1 MSILLP
7 KRSGRS
13 AGTSLVRL
21 LGLALVFL
29 FVAWAF
35 WQNNERAIERIKSN
49 QAISD
54 ATGTLGGEDLE
65 SVRSFARILEER
77 YGLKFRLQVVADVLK
92 VPEQDPRTLYIG
104 LNPETRLVVLE
115 VPGLV
120 ANALGQ
126 EFLRYLREAH
136 FEQYWNGPGWPE
148 GLKSALALILERLE
162 AVNGHG

>member
-1 MSILLP
+1 MSIFLP

-13 AGTSLVRL
+13 AGTSLIRL

-35 WQNNERAIERIKSN
+35 WQNNERAIDRIKAN
-49 QAISD
+49 QAVSD
-54 ATGTLGGEDLE
+54 ATGTLSGEDLE
-65 SVRSFARILEER
+65 SVRAFARILEEH

-136 FEQYWNGPGWPE
+136 FEQYWDSLGWPQ